1 MGGRR
6 KSRSLFTF
14 EYKENNESRIYLKPG
29 FRLFGKVRFEMKK
42 KISFSLA
49 IVFICVAAFAAIRIT
64 VTIQPYFLILEEL
77 KTTNIELRRLID
89 ASQNPHTFSPTV
101 QQGKLLYDSDIL
113 IYNGLHLE
121 SFLDSTM
128 ASLKNSGKTVI
139 AVGDYLPLD
148 SLLDGHHHDD
158 AELTHESL
166 TEETQGEE
174 REEEHDSNDHESHA
188 NINPHIWL
196 DPVFLCD
203 AIIPGLRDLLI
214 SVDLENKEF
223 YTEKSQKMIDAIK
236 TLHLETGAYLSAY
249 AGKTVLMSHP
259 SFAYYFERYG
269 LELDAIFEGEGDE
282 PTASEMKAL
291 IDDLKAKK
299 VIALFM
305 EPQQPR
311 KYVEILGKEAKI
323 GIGTLDPLGWN
334 GATIYE
340 LFKTNLSE
348 IKRVFP

>member
-1 MGGRR
+1 
-6 KSRSLFTF
+6 
-14 EYKENNESRIYLKPG
+14 
-29 FRLFGKVRFEMKK
+29 MKK
-42 KISFSLA
+42 KISFSFA
-49 IVFICVAAFAAIRIT
+49 IAFICVAAFAAIRIT

-77 KTTNIELRRLID
+77 KTTNIELIRLID

-139 AVGDYLPLD
+139 AVGDYLPPD
-148 SLLDGHHHDD
+148 SLIAGHHHEDMD
-158 AELTHESL
+158 HRHETSSESAEKDSHD
-166 TEETQGEE
+166 
-174 REEEHDSNDHESHA
+174 EEHDSNGHESNV

-196 DPVFLCD
+196 DPVFLSE

-214 SVDLENKEF
+214 SVDPENKDF
-223 YTEKSQKMIDAIK
+223 YLEKSQKMIDSIK
-236 TLHLETGAYLSAY
+236 TLHLEMGAYLSAY

-259 SFAYYFERYG
+259 SFAYYFERHG
-269 LELDAIFEGEGDE
+269 LKLDAIFEGEGDE

-334 GATIYE
+334 VTTIYE
-340 LFKTNLSE
+340 LFNTNFNE
-348 IKRVFP
+348 IKRVLP